1 MTTDSIL
8 RPLPTLLPLALA
20 ALLAGGCQPNV
31 KSTLPTIET
40 IMPIAQTERF
50 CPVTGEPVTDADE
63 SAFFETYPVYCKGR
77 ENARQFASLSATQ
90 RARLAKEQVLP
101 QKGIANADC
110 PLTGETLTAAAAPVV
125 YEGRVIG
132 FASLADAN
140 QFRSLNAEKKAKLIE
155 RWKSE
160 QPGDAK

>member
-101 QKGIANADC
+101 RRESQT
-110 PLTGETLTAAAAPVV
+110 PTA
-125 YEGRVIG
+125 
-132 FASLADAN
+132 
-140 QFRSLNAEKKAKLIE
+140 RSPARRSPPRLRPSSMKA
-155 RWKSE
+155 R
-160 QPGDAK
+160 